1 MFRRS
6 SAVVLWPLGPTS
18 PVVREA
24 CKRGYICTQ
33 LQRATEA
40 ASMDDRRLRSTEAV
54 GKYWAHRLYHTNDG
68 KALSDAP
75 FVPYGHRW
83 ISEAALGSVREYCDQ
98 ATKIIRLECHQRFNR
113 ECLKHSVV
121 PQTLRC
127 RPLVDTPYGRKLA
140 RDCGINCLN
149 ARLLENKSKL
159 NDSRHRLDSAEKALA
174 ELLERNK
181 RTEIHDQKLSRMLP
195 KKPPGYDCNNVFNLS
210 SKTLTDEHVSL
221 LSKGLD
227 FALAP
232 RAVPKREI
240 IVEIEDRLRHIK
252 DSTGVN
258 LVRSRIATVL
268 NNVSG
273 PPSNLS
279 KQERSALRD
288 LRSDKSVIVLPA
300 DKGKGTVMLDTEDY
314 RTKMQEILDDA
325 AHFVPLAHDP
335 TAKAERSLVD
345 HLRQLKKKGHLEDV
359 TYRRL
364 FSSDGASPRIYGLP
378 KIHEPG
384 CPLRPIV
391 SFIGSPTYNLSKY
404 LVELVTPVTGNNN
417 LTVRNSKEFVEVV
430 RTQAPS
436 NNDVMVSLD
445 VVSLFTNVPK
455 DLAVQVAED
464 RLRKDSTLPSRTSL
478 TVEEVAIFLR
488 FCRNQTHFCFNGK
501 CYHQIEGCPM
511 GSPVSVT
518 LANLVMEHIEET
530 AMQRFS
536 RPVKF
541 YRRYVDDTFV
551 ILDRNHVDEFHSVLN
566 SIESSINFTYE
577 VEQGGKLPFLDICVC
592 RDSTGSIHTC
602 VYRKPCDTGTF
613 LSFESHHPTEHKR
626 SVVRTLLHRSEQL
639 SSCSEL
645 RACEDATIS
654 ASLDK
659 RGYPHRFI
667 EDTRKR
673 MQLRKPQDEDR
684 SRLTRVTIPYVKG
697 VSGSIRRALLPLEIW
712 TTFRPHV
719 KLRSLISKPKDIV
732 APEDQ
737 SVVEEPRLNVPEGI
751 LKPDIIARKDDNT
764 FILDAQVV
772 GTGISVG
779 LAHEHKVLRYNRPDV
794 IAQASEV
801 SQDNTTVSSIT
812 LSFRGVWAYE
822 SAQHLLK
829 LGLTKRDINM
839 MSVIAMQGSIFANRI
854 GAWKVWS
861 GWTTSVGAEKTDDVL
876 DRPAVTQWNFGLWK
890 QAATT
895 AVGCG
900 SLKWQRIF
908 FLL

>member
-1 MFRRS
+1 MPEAQRRS
-6 SAVVLWPLGPTS
+6 SNPQMSASCGH
-18 PVVREA
+18 PVWQEA
-24 CKRGYICTQ
+24 CSGLRHQLFEGPAPRKQVETQ
-33 LQRATEA
+33 
-40 ASMDDRRLRSTEAV
+40 RLPR
-54 GKYWAHRLYHTNDG
+54 
-68 KALSDAP
+68 
-75 FVPYGHRW
+75 
-83 ISEAALGSVREYCDQ
+83 
-98 ATKIIRLECHQRFNR
+98 
-113 ECLKHSVV
+113 
-121 PQTLRC
+121 
-127 RPLVDTPYGRKLA
+127 
-140 RDCGINCLN
+140 
-149 ARLLENKSKL
+149 
-159 NDSRHRLDSAEKALA
+159 RLDSTEKALVRTLQPDELRQVFSARKQA

-181 RTEIHDQKLSRMLP
+181 RTEIHDQKLSRLLP
-195 KKPPGYDCNNVFNLS
+195 KKPPGYDCKNVFNLS
-210 SKTLTDEHVSL
+210 SKTLTDGHVSL

-258 LVRSRIATVL
+258 LARSRIATVL

-300 DKGKGTVMLDTEDY
+300 DKGKGTVILDTEDY

-345 HLRQLKKKGHLEDV
+345 HLRQLKKKGHLDDV

-364 FSSDGASPRIYGLP
+364 FSSDGATPRIYGLP
-378 KIHEPG
+378 KIHKPG

-417 LTVRNSKEFVEVV
+417 LTVRNSKEFVELV

-436 NNDVMVSLD
+436 NNDVMVSFD

-478 TVEEVAIFLR
+478 TVEEVAILLR
-488 FCRNQTHFCFNGK
+488 FCLNQTHFCFNGK

-530 AMQRFS
+530 AMERFS

-551 ILDRNHVDEFHSVLN
+551 ILDRNHVEEFHSVLN

-673 MQLRKPQDEDR
+673 MQPRKPQDGDR

-697 VSGSIRRALLPLEIW
+697 VSESIRRALLPLEIW

-737 SVVEEPRLNVPEGI
+737 SGVVYKLQCLDCDTCYIGETG
-751 LKPDIIARKDDNT
+751 RKRRT
-764 FILDAQVV
+764 RIK
-772 GTGISVG
+772 
-779 LAHEHKVLRYNRPDV
+779 EHKSDVRNATHATRLKTELSEHSWNTGHCFDYDNAVTLAREQRWGPRKLLESWHIRADPLHCNKNRGPLPE
-794 IAQASEV
+794 Q
-801 SQDNTTVSSIT
+801 
-812 LSFRGVWAYE
+812 YC
-822 SAQHLLK
+822 HLLK
-829 LGLTKRDINM
+829 
-839 MSVIAMQGSIFANRI
+839 
-854 GAWKVWS
+854 
-861 GWTTSVGAEKTDDVL
+861 
-876 DRPAVTQWNFGLWK
+876 
-890 QAATT
+890 
-895 AVGCG
+895 
-900 SLKWQRIF
+900 
-908 FLL
+908 